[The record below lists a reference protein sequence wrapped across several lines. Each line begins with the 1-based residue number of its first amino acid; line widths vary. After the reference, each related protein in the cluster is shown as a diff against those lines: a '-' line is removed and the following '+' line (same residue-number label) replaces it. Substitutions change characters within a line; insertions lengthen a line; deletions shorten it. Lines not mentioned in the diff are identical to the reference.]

1 MMDMNCDDNRDRKK
15 CIMNADDWEKKN
27 NDNHN
32 MVEEK
37 QEVSK
42 VLTYL
47 YSIQLS
53 VIFGMQA

>member
-1 MMDMNCDDNRDRKK
+1 MMDMTCDDNRDRKK
-15 CIMNADDWEKKN
+15 CIMNADDWEKN

>member
-1 MMDMNCDDNRDRKK
+1 
-15 CIMNADDWEKKN
+15 MNADDWEKN

-47 YSIQLS
+47 YSIHLS